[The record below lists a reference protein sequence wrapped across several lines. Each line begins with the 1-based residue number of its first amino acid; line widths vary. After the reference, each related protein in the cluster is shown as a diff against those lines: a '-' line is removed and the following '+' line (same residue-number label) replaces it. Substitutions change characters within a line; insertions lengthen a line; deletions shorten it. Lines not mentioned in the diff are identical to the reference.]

1 MQRRTKR
8 QNSNIFHM
16 LGKNQIV
23 ELRETFNILDSNSD
37 GFITRDDLE
46 SFVNSIGTPFTNQ
59 EMDNMMNEMGEGFTF
74 MTFIT
79 MVGERLS
86 NTDSEKEI
94 SRALFEFQDERELRK
109 WLSEGEDNLS
119 DKDID
124 ILLKGCVENDKV
136 NCKSLTSKIKFGEI
150 INE

>member
-1 MQRRTKR
+1 MQRRTRR

-23 ELRETFNILDSNSD
+23 KLRETFNILDTNSD
-37 GFITRDDLE
+37 GLITRDDLE
-46 SFVNSIGTPFTNQ
+46 AFVNSIGTPFTDE
-59 EMDNMMNEMGEGFTF
+59 EMDEMMAETGESFSF

-86 NTDSEKEI
+86 STDSEQEI
-94 SRALFEFQDERELRK
+94 SRALFEFQDEKELKK
-109 WLSEGEDNLS
+109 WLSEGENALS
-119 DKDID
+119 DNDID
-124 ILLKGCVENDKV
+124 ILLKGCLEDNKL
-136 NCKSLTSKIKFGEI
+136 NLKSLTSKMKYGEI